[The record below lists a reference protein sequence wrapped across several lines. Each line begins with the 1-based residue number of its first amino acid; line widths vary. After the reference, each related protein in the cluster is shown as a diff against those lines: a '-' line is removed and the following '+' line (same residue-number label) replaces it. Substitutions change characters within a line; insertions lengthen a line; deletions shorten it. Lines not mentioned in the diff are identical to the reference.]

1 MVQVHFLKIVS
12 ATFCLTRAANNKLI
26 IGRTSHVEPLDMA
39 LKRVS
44 LNLYQL
50 DRRCEHWISFFISAC
65 TRGPWRYILEI
76 LEHKVR
82 ILPGGFS

>member
-1 MVQVHFLKIVS
+1 
-12 ATFCLTRAANNKLI
+12 
-26 IGRTSHVEPLDMA
+26 MA